1 MQTFLQEWNSAEKKK
16 AVVEELEKQGIIAE
30 NLQEETKQDLDIF
43 DLICH
48 IAYDQPAL
56 TRKERAENVRKR
68 NFFTKYGEKARA
80 VLEALLDKYADEGI
94 DNIEETTVLKVD
106 PLSKFGT
113 PIEIIK
119 LFGGKLEYQQAIRD
133 LETEIYRGV
142 A

>member
-1 MQTFLQEWNSAEKKK
+1 MQEWNRAEKKK

>member
-1 MQTFLQEWNSAEKKK
+1 M
-16 AVVEELEKQGIIAE
+16 
-30 NLQEETKQDLDIF
+30 
-43 DLICH
+43 LI
-48 IAYDQPAL
+48 L
-56 TRKERAENVRKR
+56 TA
-68 NFFTKYGEKARA
+68 KYGEKARA

>member
-1 MQTFLQEWNSAEKKK
+1 MQEWNRAEKKK

-133 LETEIYRGV
+133 LENEIYRGV